1 MPNWCA
7 GNIRL
12 RGKRAAI
19 LEFLKNEL
27 ESTGYASGDLS
38 RIITGPLE
46 MVVDDCDVD
55 VRIPEARRNLLFAGI
70 YIKGT
75 RRNFIKEKDFYV
87 YLDDER
93 EKNIVCIDGFE
104 AAWTVEAEPYL
115 EKARRYGID
124 IRIVAF
130 EKGMQFMSVIE
141 IVDGKI
147 VENSETSFDDWYWDC
162 PMPNMGG

>member
-27 ESTGYASGDLS
+27 ESRCFAGDNLL
-38 RIITGPLE
+38 RDPLE
-46 MVVDDCDVD
+46 IVVDDCV
-55 VRIPEARRNLLFAGI
+55 VYARIPEARRNLTFDGI

-75 RRNFIKEKDFYV
+75 DRNFITEEGLYV
-87 YLDDER
+87 YLDEEC

-104 AAWTVEAEPYL
+104 AAWSVDAEPYL

-130 EKGMQFMSVIE
+130 ERRMKFMSEIE
-141 IVDGKI
+141 IVDGDI
-147 VENSETSFDDWYWDC
+147 VKNSETNFDDWYWDC